1 MKSKFGA
8 ALAVAG
14 SFAIVRCLA
23 GINSTPVVVLAQDDP
38 SNPAYF
44 SEKVKPILDANC
56 YRCHGGSNHRGGYN
70 MNTRELMLKGGRNG
84 AAIVNGQPESSLLVK
99 LVHYEGP
106 GGPSMPMPPPPKQ
119 KLSDR
124 DIAVLEKW
132 IKAGA
137 VTPVEP
143 LIGAPA

>member
-1 MKSKFGA
+1 MKFKFGA

-38 SNPAYF
+38 SKPAYF
-44 SEKVKPILDANC
+44 SEKVKPILEANC

-70 MNTRELMLKGGRNG
+70 MNTRKLMLKGGRNG

-106 GGPSMPMPPPPKQ
+106 GGALYADAAASQTKTLGSRYSCPGELDQGRGSHA
-119 KLSDR
+119 S
-124 DIAVLEKW
+124 
-132 IKAGA
+132 
-137 VTPVEP
+137 
-143 LIGAPA
+143 